1 MKYLRLLL
9 NNILRNRR
17 RTFLTITSIAASLF
31 LVATLL
37 TMLFEMENPPQTPES
52 ALRLL
57 TRHRVSLA
65 NILPM
70 SYRAKIARVPGVEAV
85 IGSMWFGG
93 VYKDPKNFFAQFAAD
108 ADQFFQIY
116 ADLTLPQDQKA
127 AYLSDRT
134 GALVGNNL
142 ADRFGWKV
150 GDRITLQGA
159 LFDFDAELTIRG
171 IYSGGSDDGSTLYF
185 HWEYFNEG
193 MKKVFPGGADEVN
206 FTGFYVMRAA
216 SAAKVPAIAEAVDEL
231 FKNSSSPTKT
241 ESEKAFV
248 LGFLAM
254 MGNVRLLVTSLCSV
268 MMFTIVLVAA
278 NTMAMSIRERVREI
292 GIMKALG
299 FRRTQILSLLL
310 GESVSLALGGA
321 LVGAVGAKLLF
332 ARAKLA
338 AVTGGMFQELNVRP
352 QILAICLGIGLFV
365 GIVSAGIP
373 AWQAAH
379 RRVVDALRDVD

>member
-9 NNILRNRR
+9 NNVFRNRR
-17 RTFLTITSIAASLF
+17 RTFLTITSIAVSLF
-31 LVATLL
+31 LIATLL
-37 TMLFEMENPPQTPES
+37 TMMWEMENPPQTPES
-52 ALRLL
+52 AMRLL

-70 SYRAKIARVPGVEAV
+70 SYRSKIARVPGVDAV

-93 VYKDPKNFFAQFAAD
+93 VYKDPKNFFAQFAVD
-108 ADQFFQIY
+108 TDQFFQIY
-116 ADLTLPQDQKA
+116 ADNRCPDDQKA
-127 AYLSDRT
+127 AFLSDRT
-134 GALVGNNL
+134 GALAGENL
-142 ADRFGWKV
+142 AQRFGWKV

-159 LFDFDAELTIRG
+159 LFDFDAELTLRG

-193 MKKVFPGGADEVN
+193 MKKLYPGASEEVN
-206 FTGFYVMRAA
+206 FTGFYVLRAT
-216 SAAKVPAIAEAVDEL
+216 SADKVPAVAEAVDAL
-231 FKNSSSPTKT
+231 FKNSSTPTKT

-254 MGNVRLLVTSLCSV
+254 LGNVRLLITSICSV

-292 GIMKALG
+292 GILKALG
-299 FRRTQILSLLL
+299 FRRLQILWLLL
-310 GESVSLALGGA
+310 GESVVLAVSGA
-321 LVGAVGAKLLF
+321 LLGSVGAKLLF
-332 ARAKLA
+332 ARARLA
-338 AVTGGMFQELNVRP
+338 AATGGMIQQLHVRP
-352 QILAICLGIGLFV
+352 ETLLICTGIGLLV
-365 GIVSAGIP
+365 GVISAGIP
-373 AWQAAH
+373 AWQAAR

>member
-9 NNILRNRR
+9 NNVLRNRR
-17 RTFLTITSIAASLF
+17 RTFLTITSIAVSLF

-37 TMLFEMENPPQTPES
+37 TMLIEMENPPQTPES

-70 SYRAKIARVPGVEAV
+70 SYRSKIAHIPGVEAV
-85 IGSMWFGG
+85 VGSMWFGG
-93 VYKDPKNFFAQFAAD
+93 VYKDPKNFFAQFAVD

-116 ADLTLPQDQKA
+116 ADLVLPEDQKA
-127 AYLSDRT
+127 GFMSDRT
-134 GALVGNNL
+134 GALVGGNL
-142 ADRFGWKV
+142 AARFGWKT
-150 GDRITLQGA
+150 GDRITLEGA
-159 LFDFDAELTIRG
+159 LFDFDPELTIRG

-193 MKKVFPGGADEVN
+193 MKKVFPGNSEDVN
-206 FTGFYVMRAA
+206 FTGFYVLRAS
-216 SAAKVPAIAEAVDEL
+216 SADKVPAVAEAVDEL
-231 FKNSSSPTKT
+231 FKNTSSPTKT

-248 LGFLAM
+248 LGFIAM
-254 MGNVRLLVTSLCSV
+254 MGNVRLLVTSICSV

-292 GIMKALG
+292 GILKALG
-299 FRRTQILSLLL
+299 FRRLQIMSLLL
-310 GESVSLALGGA
+310 GESVSLSLTGAILGSI
-321 LVGAVGAKLLF
+321 GAKLLF
-332 ARAKLA
+332 AKARLA
-338 AVTGGMFQELNVRP
+338 AATGGMFQQLNVRP
-352 QILAICLGIGLFV
+352 ETVAICLGIGLLV

-373 AWQAAH
+373 AWQAAR